1 MPVDVSKPLSD
12 TEIDELAE
20 FLISDGTPEEC
31 MDISTLDGFLTGL
44 VIGPETIM
52 PSRWLPVVWDETEQ
66 DEMAWKSRKE
76 AERIMGLVMR
86 LYNSIVQAFQVDPPD
101 FNPLLPIHKVAGE
114 EVTIIDE
121 WCWGFMRSIGLAPES
136 WEPLFE
142 DEEQKAGIFPI
153 SLHGT
158 EKGWKSLKEDPKIS
172 AIPHE
177 EWVAM
182 LPAAVRELYEF
193 WLPARRAE
201 AQISQAAI
209 SQKVSRNEPCP
220 CGSGKKYKKCCGA
233 PESLS

>member
-1 MPVDVSKPLSD
+1 MPVEVSKPLSD

-44 VIGPETIM
+44 VIGPDTIL
-52 PSRWLPVVWDETEQ
+52 PSRWLPVVWGETEQ
-66 DEMAWKSRKE
+66 DEIVWESPEK
-76 AERIMGLVMR
+76 AERIMSLVMR
-86 LYNSIVQAFQVDPPD
+86 LYNSIAQDFQCDPPD
-101 FNPLLPIHKVAGE
+101 FNPLFMINTATDE
-114 EVTIIDE
+114 EVTVIDE
-121 WCWGFMRSIGLAPES
+121 WCWGFMHAVELAPES
-136 WEPLFE
+136 WRPLLHN
-142 DEEQKAGIFPI
+142 DEQAAAIFPI
-153 SLHGT
+153 SLYGT
-158 EKGWKSLKEDPKIS
+158 EKGWKLLDEDPKLS

-182 LPAAVRELYEF
+182 VPAANQRIYEF
-193 WLPARRAE
+193 WLPVRRAE